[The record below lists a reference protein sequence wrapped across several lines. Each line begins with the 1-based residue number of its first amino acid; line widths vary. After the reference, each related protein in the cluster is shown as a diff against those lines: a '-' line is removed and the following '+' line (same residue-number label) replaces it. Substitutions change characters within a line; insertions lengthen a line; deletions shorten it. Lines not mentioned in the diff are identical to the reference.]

1 VSAIIEIEDLCHS
14 FADGTCG
21 LDHINL
27 RIERGSFVVIGGCNG
42 SGKTTLLR
50 HLNGLLLATSGQ
62 VIINGIPVEKDLQRV
77 RQKVGMVFQDSDNQ
91 IVGETVYDDV
101 AFGPENL
108 RLERREID
116 IRVEEALRMVALWT
130 QRALHPHL
138 LSGGQKRRLT
148 IASILAMQPEIL
160 VFDEPFSNLD
170 YPSTKQVLQSIVSL
184 QDKGHT
190 ILLTTHELEK
200 VVNHCQRLLIMHQGR
215 LVRDDAPSHLFKELE
230 QFGIREPC
238 SSRHGFPQES
248 WLS

>member
-1 VSAIIEIEDLCHS
+1 MTAIIEIQDLCH
-14 FADGTCG
+14 FFTDGTCG

-27 RIERGSFVVIGGCNG
+27 RIEQGSFVVIGGCNG

-50 HLNGLLLATSGQ
+50 HFNGLLLPTSGQ
-62 VIINGIPVEKDLQRV
+62 VIIDGIPVERDLQAI

-91 IVGETVYDDV
+91 IVGETVHDDV

-108 RLERREID
+108 GLERQEIGR
-116 IRVEEALRMVALWT
+116 RVEEALQIVSLSK
-130 QRALHPHL
+130 QRDLHPHL

-148 IASILAMQPEIL
+148 IASVLAMQPQVL

-170 YPSTKQVLQSIVSL
+170 YPSTKQVLQHIVSL

-190 ILLTTHELEK
+190 IVLTTHELEK
-200 VVNHCQRLLIMHQGR
+200 VIAHCQRLIIMHQGR
-215 LVRDDAPSHLFKELE
+215 VARDATPASLFNELE

-238 SSRHGFPQES
+238 CSRHGIPQES